1 MLLIII
7 LKIFN
12 SCSLS
17 SFLLSFSNLACSIWN
32 WCSFSNLIS
41 SSFLYLEDVNQ
52 GMQLVCLKAILKL
65 AGILFKKC
73 LQYICLVNT
82 INPGA
87 IGFYASFATYFFKL
101 PLIYSR
107 GWYNC
112 TVTYKQVRHAMVVPQ
127 CYENY

>member
-52 GMQLVCLKAILKL
+52 GMQLVCLKAIFKL
-65 AGILFKKC
+65 TGILFKKC
-73 LQYICLVNT
+73 LQYIVWSTQLILAPLVFRQPIFLSWHLFIVEGDT
-82 INPGA
+82 IVQPSIN
-87 IGFYASFATYFFKL
+87 K
-101 PLIYSR
+101 
-107 GWYNC
+107 
-112 TVTYKQVRHAMVVPQ
+112 
-127 CYENY
+127 